1 MRMRSSRVAGIAVLA
16 TVSALLL
23 GGCQLREGPSSE
35 YGSDLSMPAELL
47 TAQNGAGN
55 NN

>member
-35 YGSDLSMPAELL
+35 YGSDSGMPAKMLN
-47 TAQNGAGN
+47 AQFGTEKN
-55 NN
+55 

>member
-23 GGCQLREGPSSE
+23 GGCQLREGASSE
-35 YGSDLSMPAELL
+35 YGGNSGMPAKTL
-47 TAQNGAGN
+47 TAQNGTEKN
-55 NN
+55 

>member
-35 YGSDLSMPAELL
+35 YGSMSEKTL
-47 TAQNGAGN
+47 TAQYGAEN
-55 NN
+55 N

>member
-16 TVSALLL
+16 TISALLL

-35 YGSDLSMPAELL
+35 YGSDSGMPAKTLN
-47 TAQNGAGN
+47 AQNGTEN
-55 NN
+55 N